1 MSVPNAEPKR
11 IARVRID
18 VPVRHLD
25 RDFDYHIP
33 ESLHDDV
40 QVGSRV
46 RVRFARRLVDAYVVA
61 IDNHAL
67 VEKTLPI
74 ERVIGATPTLT
85 AETLAL
91 VEAVSERYAGTFWD
105 TVRSAVPP
113 RHARA
118 ETHGFT
124 PCVPPGGNADD
135 SAVWLA
141 YSGGEAALHH
151 LRSGEVTRAVWA
163 SAPASSWIQEVSAL
177 VQHALSN
184 ANSGVIALV
193 PDAADLDALAAEVTT
208 WLPQECLAVL
218 STEHSPM
225 RRYRNFLSVL
235 LGHARVVI
243 GTRSAVFAP
252 VRDLG
257 LIIVWDDGN
266 DTYADPRAPYWDA
279 REVAAL
285 RSHMEKCSLLVGSSS
300 RSVATQAWVD
310 NGWAKSLEPVAG
322 SQTRPTVRGLRAED
336 QREDPAA
343 DRARIPHAAWQV
355 IKKEVAE
362 GPVLVS
368 VGRRGYVQAVACA
381 ECGTQGRCA
390 CGGPLAIASSQDSA
404 RCVICS
410 RAEVHFRCAQCGS
423 VRIAARGIGA
433 QRTAEELGR
442 AFPGVPIV
450 YSEADHI
457 VREVSDQPAIV
468 VATPGAEPT
477 CDGGYA
483 SVVILDP
490 IAGPPRLSID
500 EDTMRRWFS
509 VAVLARIT
517 GTVFV
522 AMPEQDP
529 SVQAL
534 LRWDAAGFAERDM
547 AERIEARLPPASRIA
562 VVSGRRQ
569 DVSAVTG
576 GLTVPHVSMGL
587 VHTPEKGEVNADT
600 WREVLFAPRAHGSA
614 FSHELRVGAARRSAD
629 KGAGPITIHV
639 DPRSFE

>member
-1 MSVPNAEPKR
+1 MPHASPKR

-33 ESLHDDV
+33 ESLCDDV
-40 QVGSRV
+40 HVGSRV

-61 IDNHAL
+61 IDDSAL

-74 ERVIGATPTLT
+74 ERVIGSTPTLT
-85 AETLAL
+85 AATLAL

-105 TVRSAVPP
+105 TARSAVPP

-118 ETHGFT
+118 EANEFT
-124 PCVPPGGNADD
+124 PCEVPAGHAADPE
-135 SAVWLA
+135 VWNA
-141 YSGGEAALHH
+141 YSGGVAAVDR
-151 LRSGEVTRAVWA
+151 LRAGELTRAVWA
-163 SAPASSWIQEVSAL
+163 SAPASSWIHEVNAL
-177 VQHALSN
+177 VQNALTIG
-184 ANSGVIALV
+184 NSGVIAVV
-193 PDAADLDALAAEVTT
+193 PDAADLDALAAELTK

-225 RRYRNFLSVL
+225 RRYRNFLSAL
-235 LGHARVVI
+235 HGQARVVI
-243 GTRSAVFAP
+243 GTRSAIFAP
-252 VRDLG
+252 VRDLN
-257 LIIVWDDGN
+257 LIILWDDGN

-285 RSHMEKCSLLVGSSS
+285 RSHMEKCSLFVGSPS

-310 NGWAKSLEPVAG
+310 NGWAESLEPSGG
-322 SQTRPTVRGLRAED
+322 SRRRPTVRGLRPED

-343 DRARIPHAAWQV
+343 DRARIPHAAWQA
-355 IKKEVAE
+355 IKQGLTE
-362 GPVLVS
+362 GPVLIS
-368 VGRRGYVQAVACA
+368 VARRGYVRAVACA
-381 ECGTQGRCA
+381 SCGTQGRCA
-390 CGGPLAIASSQDSA
+390 CGGPLAITSSQNVA
-404 RCVICS
+404 RCLMCS
-410 RAEVHFRCAQCGS
+410 RAQTQFRCAQCGS
-423 VRIAARGIGA
+423 SRIAARGIGA

-450 YSEADHI
+450 YSEAEHM
-457 VREVSDQPAIV
+457 VRNVSDQPAIV

-490 IAGPPRLSID
+490 ISGPPRLSID
-500 EDTMRRWFS
+500 EDMMRRWFS
-509 VAVLARIT
+509 VAVLARTT

-522 AMPEQDP
+522 SIPENDP

-534 LRWDAAGFAERDM
+534 LRWDAAGFAARDM

-569 DVSAVTG
+569 DVSAVTES
-576 GLTVPHVSMGL
+576 LTVPHVSMGL
-587 VHTPEKGEVNADT
+587 VHAPEQAEAKADT
-600 WREVLFAPRAHGSA
+600 WREVLFSPRAHGSA

>member
-1 MSVPNAEPKR
+1 MPNAEPKR

-33 ESLHDDV
+33 ESLHEAV

-61 IDNHAL
+61 IDDHAL

-74 ERVIGATPTLT
+74 ERIIGSTPTLT

-118 ETHGFT
+118 ETHEFKA
-124 PCVPPGGNADD
+124 CVLPEGGADYPV
-135 SAVWLA
+135 VWHS

-151 LRSGEVTRAVWA
+151 LRAGEITRAVWA
-163 SAPASSWIQEVSAL
+163 SAPGSSWIQEVSAL
-177 VQHALSN
+177 IAHALVSE
-184 ANSGVIALV
+184 NSGVIALV
-193 PDAADLDALAAEVTT
+193 PDAADLDALAAQLTT

-235 LGHARVVI
+235 HGHARVVI

-252 VRDLG
+252 VRDLRV
-257 LIIVWDDGN
+257 IIMWDDGN

-285 RSHMEKCSLLVGSSS
+285 RSHMEKCSLFVGSPS

-310 NGWAKSLEPVAG
+310 NSWAESLEPNAD
-322 SQTRPTVRGLRAED
+322 SQARPVVRGLRAED

-355 IKKEVAE
+355 IKKGLLE

-381 ECGTQGRCA
+381 ECGTQGRCT
-390 CGGPLAIASSQDSA
+390 CGGPLAISSSVESV

-410 RAEVHFRCAQCGS
+410 RAEMHFRCAHCGS
-423 VRIAARGIGA
+423 GRIAARGIGA

-442 AFPGVPIV
+442 AFPGVPII
-450 YSEADHI
+450 YSEAEHM
-457 VREVSDQPAIV
+457 VRNVSDQPAIV

-483 SVVILDP
+483 SVLILDP

-500 EDTMRRWFS
+500 EDMMRRWFS

-534 LRWDAAGFAERDM
+534 LRWNATGFAERDM

-587 VHTPEKGEVNADT
+587 VHTPEQSETKADT

>member
-33 ESLHDDV
+33 ESLHDAV

-118 ETHGFT
+118 ETHEFT
-124 PCVPPGGNADD
+124 PCVPPVGNAED

-218 STEHSPM
+218 STEDSPM

-390 CGGPLAIASSQDSA
+390 CGGPLAIANSQDSV

-450 YSEADHI
+450 YSEADHM

-468 VATPGAEPT
+468 VATPVAEPT
-477 CDGGYA
+477 CNAGYA

>member
-1 MSVPNAEPKR
+1 MPNAEPKR

-33 ESLHDDV
+33 ESLHDAV

-46 RVRFARRLVDAYVVA
+46 RVRFARRLVDAYVLAV
-61 IDNHAL
+61 DDHAL

-74 ERVIGATPTLT
+74 ERVIGSSPTLT

-118 ETHGFT
+118 EAHEST
-124 PCVPPGGNADD
+124 PCVLPEGDADD
-135 SAVWLA
+135 PAVWNA
-141 YSGGEAALHH
+141 YSGGDAALRH
-151 LRSGEVTRAVWA
+151 LCSGEVTRVVWA
-163 SAPASSWIQEVSAL
+163 SAPASSWIHEVNAL
-177 VQHALSN
+177 IRNALTSG
-184 ANSGVIALV
+184 NSGVIALV
-193 PDAADLDALAAEVTT
+193 PDAADLDALAAELTN

-235 LGHARVVI
+235 QGHARVVI

-252 VRDLG
+252 VHDLN

-285 RSHMEKCSLLVGSSS
+285 RSHMEKCSLFVGSPS
-300 RSVATQAWVD
+300 RTVATQAWIES
-310 NGWAKSLEPVAG
+310 GWAESLEPSG
-322 SQTRPTVRGLRAED
+322 DSQTRPTVRGLRAED

-355 IKKEVAE
+355 IKKGIAE

-390 CGGPLAIASSQDSA
+390 CGGPLAILSSQKSA

-410 RAEVHFRCAQCGS
+410 RAEMHFRCEHCGS
-423 VRIAARGIGA
+423 GRIAARGIGA

-450 YSEADHI
+450 YSEAEHM
-457 VREVSDQPAIV
+457 VRNVSDQPAIV

-483 SVVILDP
+483 SAVILDP
-490 IAGPPRLSID
+490 IAGPPRLSIN
-500 EDTMRRWFS
+500 EDMMRRWFT
-509 VAVLARIT
+509 VAVLVRIT

-522 AMPEQDP
+522 AMPEHDA

-569 DVSAVTG
+569 DISAVSES
-576 GLTVPHVSMGL
+576 LTVPHVSMGL
-587 VHTPEKGEVNADT
+587 VHTPEQGEGESDT
-600 WREVLFAPRAHGSA
+600 WRAVLFAPRAHGSA
-614 FSHELRVGAARRSAD
+614 FSHELRVGAARRSAN